1 MAIFVIVILLFIG
14 VCLYG
19 IFMPKYMVKH
29 GRQVDA
35 RVISCEEKKEEDE
48 NGEEEVYY
56 EVSVDFYGLK
66 GETIVK
72 TFESENAYREG
83 EVLRSRYLDKRDYF
97 LENAD
102 KDVEEGSNKGLWAVI
117 GILLA
122 ILAVVLFVSGM
133 MDEEGE
139 LPDFLGMVTGYII
152 SILFMGLGIL
162 GIVQMRKKGKA
173 REGWQTLQGT
183 QIDYIVEQGDGDE
196 GDICYPVYEYLVMGE
211 PHRYCGRTG
220 GSSKKYRTAGRKVH
234 ILRNP
239 HTGEVICREDEE
251 MSYGIVLT
259 FGGIGLLVFCIL
271 LGISSGVLGGGEG
284 AGIPRKEE
292 QITDT
297 QAAVPVL
304 EMYYMHEAANLQA
317 CSYAVDIYDDLSG
330 RLLLFP
336 VTPVSGR
343 GIRQEIPFALT
354 EDGMRKLSGWMAAV
368 DEEALSHSAVSAG
381 EDAVRITFYIA
392 GEDGERRGGS
402 ACYGADPV
410 YTELSDLIRE
420 IVPGEVWE
428 EMTERESAYYREE
441 E

>member
-56 EVSVDFYGLK
+56 EVSVDFYGLS
-66 GETIVK
+66 GETIIK
-72 TFESENAYREG
+72 TFQSETGYREG

-102 KDVEEGSNKGLWAVI
+102 KDVEEGRNKGLWAVI
-117 GILLA
+117 GVLLA
-122 ILAVVLFVSGM
+122 ILAVVLFVSGT

-139 LPDFLGMVTGYII
+139 LPDFLGMVIGYII

-183 QIDYIVEQGDGDE
+183 QIDYIVEQGDG
-196 GDICYPVYEYLVMGE
+196 
-211 PHRYCGRTG
+211 
-220 GSSKKYRTAGRKVH
+220 
-234 ILRNP
+234 
-239 HTGEVICREDEE
+239 EVICREDEKA
-251 MSYGIVLT
+251 SNGIMLA
-259 FGGIGLLVFCIL
+259 FGGVGILVFCIM
-271 LGISSGVLGGGEG
+271 LGISFGVLGGGEG

-297 QAAVPVL
+297 QAEAVPVL
-304 EMYYMHEAANLQA
+304 EMYYMHEAADLQA

-354 EDGMRKLSGWMAAV
+354 EAGMQKLSVWMDAV
-368 DEEALSHSAVSAG
+368 DEEALSHNAVSAG

-402 ACYGADPV
+402 SCYGTDPV

-420 IVPGEVWE
+420 IVPGEAWE
-428 EMTERESAYYREE
+428 EMAEREADYYREE